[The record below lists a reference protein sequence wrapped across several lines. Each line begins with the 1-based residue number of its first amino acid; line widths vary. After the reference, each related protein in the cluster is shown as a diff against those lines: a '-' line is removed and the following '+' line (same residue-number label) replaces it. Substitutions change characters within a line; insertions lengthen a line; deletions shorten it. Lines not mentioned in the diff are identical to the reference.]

1 MVEAA
6 DLAVAVAAIL
16 DPPDQEIHHQQ
27 THHREITVVLQAS
40 PTLALAVVVQA
51 QSAGILTIMLAETV
65 APVQIHP
72 FLVLAYF
79 MQEVVVVA
87 LERAAQEGLVV
98 GAMVAVSA
106 LGVMEMQTVVVVEV
120 PLVD

>member
-1 MVEAA
+1 
-6 DLAVAVAAIL
+6 
-16 DPPDQEIHHQQ
+16 
-27 THHREITVVLQAS
+27 
-40 PTLALAVVVQA
+40 
-51 QSAGILTIMLAETV
+51 
-65 APVQIHP
+65 
-72 FLVLAYF
+72 

-106 LGVMEMQTVVVVEV
+106 LGVMELQTVVVVEV